1 MSNYESAADLLLEH
15 LKLSRRSTCSLHLGT
30 EEQRSMHLVGSL
42 LNATAALFLS
52 SLIEV
57 DPALADSLVARIDD
71 GDLTGEGLSV
81 WVNRQLMARGVDMAE
96 LIADLQPGA
105 QS

>member
-1 MSNYESAADLLLEH
+1 MSNYENADDLVLEH

-30 EEQRSMHLVGSL
+30 KEEQAVHLVSSL
-42 LNATAALFLS
+42 MNAVAALFLGA
-52 SLIEV
+52 LIEH
-57 DPALADSLVARIDD
+57 DPAVANDLVARIDD

-81 WVNRQLMARGVDMAE
+81 WVNNQLAARGVDMAE

-105 QS
+105 QA